1 MTFDRIQELINLLP
15 DNSYYFRD
23 VLNYTPQVTAIN
35 KFLCAYKDLSF
46 GYHCIKAFVKD
57 NIRLPAAIVE
67 KPLYDAYMFERY
79 GVQNKDVIFAISLT
93 HPSNRS
99 LEESVKAFLLT
110 ATFYDEGYSNASL
123 EEISKLTGLSMSML
137 DTYEKLF
144 FNIRDRKQEALFIA
158 NVVYPD
164 SRFVELNDNYLR
176 NESSG
181 RLLIRAAYNN
191 GLDDVAYFSGLKAD
205 SIMSSGA
212 SAITMATKLESLIM
226 TNGYFLARNFVNSK
240 SSGIAQARNILIAA
254 KQGGQDSSTI
264 DNEGIGSLGSMAMQ
278 ALRDIKHDEIE
289 TKSAAIAKLTVDNT
303 KKLDEAKQLEESIKE
318 EPKK

>member
-110 ATFYDEGYSNASL
+110 DSSL
-123 EEISKLTGLSMSML
+123 EEIAKLTGLSTSML